1 MMQSMVSPLAAA
13 MVVCQELQAITV
25 LSSQPCLCLGEQVAA
40 LAARFV
46 VGSITAVSTLE
57 FEKDLRRVLDEC
69 GRLVLQSVINHI
81 EPAAAQD
88 APQHTQRDGQH
99 YCRKNPKIP
108 TPCRTTAP

>member
-57 FEKDLRRVLDEC
+57 FENDLRRVLDER
-69 GRLVLQSVINHI
+69 GRLVLQSVINPI
-81 EPAAAQD
+81 EPAAAHVS
-88 APQHTQRDGQH
+88 PNHQHLDGH
-99 YCRKNPKIP
+99 AYCR
-108 TPCRTTAP
+108 TPQT